1 MPHPSPRQLLI
12 RLSLYFIA
20 LFAGIAAIVTAFPD
34 ARQYMP
40 LGGIDAIEMAQLE
53 FMDVSTTNMPG
64 DEIVTSRLAAPLSVT
79 ERWMVLLFLAE
90 SLTIATLIMLPVA
103 WTYAATRYE
112 MGYRKTFVR
121 ALFILPIC
129 ATTIVL
135 LIQGSLALAFGL
147 AAMVAAVRFRVSL
160 QEPIDGVFIFAAIC
174 VGLAAGIG
182 HLGVAA
188 VMAIFFCF
196 GNAILWMLDYGKNP
210 VDDARVEKARAA
222 LKKPVENQIT
232 S

>member
-1 MPHPSPRQLLI
+1 MQHPSPRQLLI
-12 RLSLYFIA
+12 KLSIYFIA
-20 LFAGIAAIVTAFPD
+20 LCGGIAAIVTMVPD
-34 ARQYMP
+34 ARQYLP

-53 FMDVSTTNMPG
+53 FMEVSTTTRSG
-64 DEIVTSRLAAPLSVT
+64 DEVVTSRLAGPLSVT
-79 ERWMVLLFLAE
+79 ERWMILLFLSE
-90 SLTIATLIMLPVA
+90 SLVIAILIMLPIA
-103 WTYAATRYE
+103 WTYTATRHE
-112 MGYRKTFVR
+112 IGYRKTFVR
-121 ALFILPIC
+121 ALFVLPIC

-210 VDDARVEKARAA
+210 ADDARIEKARAA
-222 LKKPVENQIT
+222 LNNPAGSST